1 MIKCEK
7 GKTEIC
13 GDLFR
18 TIGPELV
25 TLIGDLYDGIKD
37 EIGEMDA
44 ETFICGCVQ
53 CAIHPDD
60 IDTGAAAA
68 TLIAAGVTEPE
79 DIGKLF
85 GFFPD

>member
-7 GKTEIC
+7 GHTEIK
-13 GDLFR
+13 GDLYM

-37 EIGEMDA
+37 EIGGEEA
-44 ETFICGCVQ
+44 EKFIGGCVQ